1 MTDGQKP
8 KVSVIMGVY
17 NCEDTLAQSIES
29 ILSQTYKNWE
39 LIICDDASTDR
50 TYEIARQYAR
60 HYRDKIKLIRNE
72 ENKRLAASLNHCLQY
87 TEGKYIAR
95 QDGDDISLARRFEKQ
110 VAFLESQSHYQVVG
124 SGMIAFDEEGVRGVR
139 MMPSSPGP
147 RVMAKG
153 TPFCHATIMM
163 RAEVYHALKGYRVG
177 RRTRRMEDIDLWLR
191 FFEAGYRGYNLQEAL
206 YKVREDES
214 AFKRR
219 KFSYSIDNACIV
231 FAACRRLKLP
241 LSDYVYTMKPIIR
254 GLMPPFVMN
263 KYHKKRLMN
272 EGGGVVKHE

>member
-1 MTDGQKP
+1 MTSRQKP

-17 NCEDTLAQSIES
+17 NCEDTLAESIES

-39 LIICDDASTDR
+39 LIICDDASSDR
-50 TYEIARQYAR
+50 TYEIARQYAD
-60 HYRDKIKLIRNE
+60 HYSDKIRLIRNKK
-72 ENKRLAASLNHCLQY
+72 NKRLAASLNHCLQY
-87 TEGKYIAR
+87 AGGKYIAR
-95 QDGDDISLARRFEKQ
+95 QDGDDISLPRRFEKQ
-110 VAFLESQSHYQVVG
+110 VAFLETQSHYQVVG
-124 SGMIAFDEEGVRGVR
+124 SGMIAFDENGVRGVR
-139 MMPSSPGP
+139 MMPPSPAP
-147 RVMAKG
+147 RIMAKG

-163 RAEVYHALKGYRVG
+163 RAEAYQALKGYRVG

-219 KFSYSIDNACIV
+219 KLSYSIDNAFIV
-231 FAACRRLKLP
+231 YDACRRLKLP
-241 LSDYVYTMKPIIR
+241 LSDYAYILKPIIR
-254 GLMPPFVMN
+254 GLMPPFIMN